1 MITKISGG
9 KVVLED
15 RIGEDLNVYYQ
26 DGVILEV
33 TGAALPH
40 DRDGMCPP
48 ALSTSSPTAEAAPIF
63 WTRLRRPF

>member
-40 DRDGMCPP
+40 DREIESKG
-48 ALSTSSPTAEAAPIF
+48 
-63 WTRLRRPF
+63 R